1 MTIFEEFRMQTFTTE
16 RKRKF
21 TQDIYYG
28 EEKIEFK
35 NRHPI
40 FKALMKLEFE
50 EAIRRYM
57 KK

>member
-1 MTIFEEFRMQTFTTE
+1 MNISKEFRLQTFTPE
-16 RKRKF
+16 KKPKF

-50 EAIRRYM
+50 EAIRKYM
-57 KK
+57 KR